1 MLLEFILKFL
11 LIILYFVGL
20 SFNSFKEKDI
30 PNWNNNLTDYQKVEK
45 DNVFAKNKYKRGLD

>member
-11 LIILYFVGL
+11 LIFLFFVGL
-20 SFNSFKEKDI
+20 SFNRFKEKDI
-30 PNWNNNLTDYQKVEK
+30 PNENINLTDYQKVEK